1 MKRRRNGNPL
11 AMSLQFIADCEM
23 RVAQQK
29 RLIARLKRK
38 GQPTARAWT
47 VLKRY
52 EGSLIQLQNHAALTQ
67 DLMKPDR
74 S

>member
-1 MKRRRNGNPL
+1 MKRRRNGHPL
-11 AMSLQFIADCEM
+11 AMSLQFIAEYES

-29 RLIARLKRK
+29 RLIARLKRR
-38 GQPTARAWT
+38 GQPTSRAWT

-67 DLMKPDR
+67 ELMKSDR